1 MTGALEIA
9 FASALDLAGLYR
21 AKALSPVEVAEALFA
36 RLNALQ
42 PRLNAFCVIDRDG
55 ALAAARDSER
65 RWIAGRPLEQIPL
78 RLRHNLSGA
87 GSWRI
92 PEG

>member
-1 MTGALEIA
+1 MQQTKT
-9 FASALDLAGLYR
+9 DVPPQ
-21 AKALSPVEVAEALFA
+21 SPADPEQKFS
-36 RLNALQ
+36 
-42 PRLNAFCVIDRDG
+42 RDE
-55 ALAAARDSER
+55 AARYLGISR
-65 RWIAGRPLEQIPL
+65 RTLEQIPL